1 MKKLL
6 LALILV
12 SCGDNIHPATPDAL
26 VEVTP
31 DHQPKPD
38 PEGDAAVADAGV
50 DAPDTSVCD
59 DKHVE
64 LNGHEHKCQHDQP

>member
-6 LALILV
+6 LTLILV
-12 SCGDNIHPATPDAL
+12 ACGDNIHPATPDAL
-26 VEVTP
+26 VEITP

-38 PEGDAAVADAGV
+38 ADAPTPGADAGV
-50 DAPDTSVCD
+50 DAPDGPACE
-59 DKHVE
+59 DKHIE